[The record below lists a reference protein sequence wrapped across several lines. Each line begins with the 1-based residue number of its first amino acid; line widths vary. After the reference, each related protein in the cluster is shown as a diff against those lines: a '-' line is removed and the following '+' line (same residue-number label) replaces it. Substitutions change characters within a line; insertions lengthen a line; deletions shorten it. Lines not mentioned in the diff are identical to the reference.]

1 MSILRAPL
9 IAAALTMVS
18 CTAFA
23 QQGAARIITPDSE
36 HVYSADPRKAG
47 ELLDDEALQ
56 RENERKQRAKME
68 REYQRDQAL
77 RQEELDA
84 AAARAAAAT
93 APFYEE
99 QPSDQV
105 WSYGGP
111 FGSRQ
116 FRRAFG
122 SGRQIR
128 AGAAPRGAPAAVSSS
143 HHR

>member
-9 IAAALTMVS
+9 IIAALTMVS
-18 CTAFA
+18 CAAFA
-23 QQGAARIITPDSE
+23 QQGTVRIITPDSE
-36 HVYSADPRKAG
+36 HIYSSDPARAG
-47 ELLDDEALQ
+47 EILDDEALQ
-56 RENERKQRAKME
+56 LQNERALKAKIWREQREDA
-68 REYQRDQAL
+68 RR
-77 RQEELDA
+77 REELDA

-93 APFYEE
+93 APYED
-99 QPSDQV
+99 QQSDQG
-105 WSYGGP
+105 WSYGGL

-128 AGAAPRGAPAAVSSS
+128 AGVAPRGAPAAVSSS

>member
-1 MSILRAPL
+1 MSILRTPL
-9 IAAALTMVS
+9 IAALTMVS
-18 CTAFA
+18 CAAFA
-23 QQGAARIITPDSE
+23 QQGTVRIITPDSE
-36 HVYSADPRKAG
+36 HVYSADPSKAG
-47 ELLDDEALQ
+47 QLLDDEALQ
-56 RENERKQRAKME
+56 QENERKQTAKIE
-68 REYQRDQAL
+68 RERQREQER

-84 AAARAAAAT
+84 AAARTAAAT
-93 APFYEE
+93 APYEG
-99 QPSDQV
+99 QQSDQG

-111 FGSRQ
+111 FGSGQ

>member
-9 IAAALTMVS
+9 IAALTMVS
-18 CTAFA
+18 CAAFA
-23 QQGAARIITPDSE
+23 QQATVRIITPDSE
-36 HVYSADPRKAG
+36 HIYSSDPARAG
-47 ELLDDEALQ
+47 EILDDEALQ
-56 RENERKQRAKME
+56 LQNERALKAKIWREQREDA
-68 REYQRDQAL
+68 R

>member
-1 MSILRAPL
+1 MSIFRAPL
-9 IAAALTMVS
+9 IAALMMISGA
-18 CTAFA
+18 AFA
-23 QQGAARIITPDSE
+23 QQGTVRVISGDIE
-36 HVYSADPRKAG
+36 HIYG
-47 ELLDDEALQ
+47 TGGQILDDDAL
-56 RENERKQRAKME
+56 RARNEHAE
-68 REYQRDQAL
+68 RMRQIERDRQDAIR
-77 RQEELDA
+77 RQEEFD
-84 AAARAAAAT
+84 AARAAAAT
-93 APFYEE
+93 APYED
-99 QPSDQV
+99 QQSDQG